1 MDAAGVSGQNI
12 DSTKQRV
19 EEMMTTIVAAF
30 EKQLDSLFGSDALD
44 ISTDIS
50 VLESML
56 VQEGLAGEKLE
67 AETTRNGDGTDID
80 LNL

>member
-1 MDAAGVSGQNI
+1 
-12 DSTKQRV
+12 
-19 EEMMTTIVAAF
+19 MMGTIVSAF

-56 VQEGLAGEKLE
+56 VQEGLAGETLE
-67 AETTRNGDGTDID
+67 AETTRNGDGTDIN